1 MIKRFIIKI
10 IAFCLLSINVN
21 AIENVIL
28 FGDSLMAGYG
38 LPQEKRLATVLQ
50 NNLNDSGYNLEI
62 VDGSVSG
69 STSAG
74 GVNRAEWSL
83 SQPDI
88 DLMILGLG
96 ANDMLRGIS
105 PIETE
110 KNLKKI
116 IEIAKLKNIEIILA
130 GMIAPTTHG
139 IIYKKKFDNIY
150 PSLAKKY
157 NLNLIP
163 FLLEGVALKPDLN
176 QDDGMHP
183 NENGT
188 LILSNTLK
196 KNIIKIIKNRTN

>member
-1 MIKRFIIKI
+1 MFQRFIISI
-10 IAFCLLSINVN
+10 ITFCLVSINVN

-38 LPQEKRLATVLQ
+38 LPQEKHLAVVLQ
-50 NNLNDSGYNLEI
+50 NNLNDSGYNLEVI
-62 VDGSVSG
+62 DGSVSG

-74 GVNRAEWSL
+74 GLNRAEWSL

-110 KNLKKI
+110 KNLENI
-116 IEIAKLKNIEIILA
+116 IQIAKQKNIKIILA

-139 IIYKKKFDNIY
+139 ISYKKKFDNIY
-150 PSLAKKY
+150 PNLAKKY

-163 FLLEGVALKPDLN
+163 FLLEGVALKTELN
-176 QDDGMHP
+176 QDDGIHP
-183 NENGT
+183 NEKGT
-188 LILSNTLK
+188 LIVSDTLTRSIISFIK
-196 KNIIKIIKNRTN
+196 K

>member
-10 IAFCLLSINVN
+10 IAFCLVSINVN

-38 LPQEKRLATVLQ
+38 LPQEKHLAIVLQ
-50 NNLNDSGYNLEI
+50 NNLKDTGFNLEVI
-62 VDGSVSG
+62 DGSVSG

-74 GVNRAEWSL
+74 GLNRAEWSL
-83 SQPDI
+83 SERNI

-110 KNLKKI
+110 KNLEKI
-116 IEIAKLKNIEIILA
+116 IKIAKHKNIEIILA

-139 IIYKKKFDNIY
+139 FSYKKKFDNIY
-150 PSLAKKY
+150 PNLAKKY
-157 NLNLIP
+157 DLNLIP
-163 FLLEGVALKPDLN
+163 FLLEGVALNPDYN
-176 QDDGMHP
+176 QDDGIHP
-183 NENGT
+183 NEKGT
-188 LILSNTLK
+188 LIISKTLQMSIVN
-196 KNIIKIIKNRTN
+196 NIK

>member
-1 MIKRFIIKI
+1 M
-10 IAFCLLSINVN
+10 SINAN

-38 LPQEKRLATVLQ
+38 LPQEKNLATLLQ
-50 NNLNDSGYNLEI
+50 NNLKDTGYNLNI
-62 VDGSVSG
+62 IDGSVSG

-74 GVNRAEWSL
+74 GLNRVEWSL

-110 KNLKKI
+110 KNLEKI
-116 IEIAKLKNIEIILA
+116 IKIAKQKNIEIILA

-139 IIYKKKFDNIY
+139 ISYKKKFDEIY
-150 PSLAKKY
+150 PNLAKKY
-157 NLNLIP
+157 ELNLIP

-176 QDDGMHP
+176 QDDGIHP
-183 NENGT
+183 NEKGS
-188 LILSNTLK
+188 LVISNTLK
-196 KNIIKIIKNRTN
+196 KKIIDFLEY

>member
-1 MIKRFIIKI
+1 MIKRFIIKV

-21 AIENVIL
+21 AVENVIL

-38 LPQEKRLATVLQ
+38 LPQGEHLSIVLQ
-50 NNLNDSGYNLEI
+50 NKLVNNGYNI
-62 VDGSVSG
+62 KIINGSVSG

-74 GVNRAEWSL
+74 GLNRVEWSL
-83 SQPDI
+83 SEPNI

-105 PIETE
+105 PTETE
-110 KNLKKI
+110 KNLEKIIQISKKKKI
-116 IEIAKLKNIEIILA
+116 DVILA

-139 IIYKKKFDNIY
+139 FNYKKKFDNIY

-157 NLNLIP
+157 DLDLIP
-163 FLLEGVALKPDLN
+163 FLLEGVVLKPELN

-183 NENGT
+183 NAKGT
-188 LILSNTLK
+188 RIISDTLEKGIITFIK
-196 KNIIKIIKNRTN
+196 K

>member
-1 MIKRFIIKI
+1 M
-10 IAFCLLSINVN
+10 SINVN

-38 LPQEKRLATVLQ
+38 LPQEKHLAITLQ
-50 NNLNDSGYNLEI
+50 NNLNDSGYDI
-62 VDGSVSG
+62 GIIDGSVSG

-74 GVNRAEWSL
+74 GLNRVEWSL
-83 SQPDI
+83 SQPNI

-110 KNLKKI
+110 KNLEKI
-116 IEIAKLKNIEIILA
+116 IQTAKQKNIEIILA

-139 IIYKKKFDNIY
+139 ISYKKKFDNIY
-150 PSLAKKY
+150 PSLAQKY
-157 NLNLIP
+157 ELNLIP
-163 FLLEGVALKPDLN
+163 FLLEGVALKPELN

-183 NENGT
+183 NEKGT
-188 LILSNTLK
+188 IIISDALTKSIIGFIK
-196 KNIIKIIKNRTN
+196 K